1 MDDALYSALKE
12 DTMKMLRNML
22 VACLLLIPLSAHSDP
37 LVDINTADSE
47 TLVDGLVGIGPQKA
61 MAIIRYRQDNGPFQH
76 IDDLALV
83 SGIGAKTVELNR
95 SRIKVESPESDKPM
109 AKP

>member
-1 MDDALYSALKE
+1 
-12 DTMKMLRNML
+12 MKILRNML
-22 VACLLLIPLSAHSDP
+22 VACLLLIPLSVNSAP

-47 TLVDGLVGIGPQKA
+47 TLVDGLVGVGPQKA
-61 MAIIRYRQDNGPFQH
+61 MAIIRYRQENGPFRH

-83 SGIGAKTVELNR
+83 SGIGAKTLELNR
-95 SRIKVESPESDKPM
+95 SRVMVEPPE